1 MNLQYLFVRSL
12 QLGIKHEYVSVRDT
26 KLDPF
31 RFFQQ
36 PRDSHRERQV
46 AKDEEGLS
54 PSI

>member
-1 MNLQYLFVRSL
+1 MNLQYLFVRSS
-12 QLGIKHEYVSVRDT
+12 QLGTKHEYVSVRDT